1 MNRIDKLALVLITVF
16 ILVLGVLVAT
26 LRTYIDETRKTQEFI
41 KGLQDRP
48 LELNVRY
55 IHED

>member
-1 MNRIDKLALVLITVF
+1 MSRIDKIALILITVF
-16 ILVLGVLVAT
+16 ILVLGVLVVT
-26 LRTYIDETRKTQEFI
+26 LRTYVDETRKTQEFI
-41 KGLQDRP
+41 KELKDRP